1 VLLLYIMRKDKE
13 LAIKLRKG
21 GSSYNEI
28 VSLLKIPK
36 ATLSDWL
43 RNEKWSTEIKKR
55 LADRVQEMSTA
66 RLVDLNKTRGSL
78 LDRAYREAKVEAA
91 QELAYLKYNPL
102 FIAGL
107 MLYWGEGDK
116 VTNGSVRLSN
126 TDPGLIKLYTVFL
139 RDICAIPESKM
150 RGHILVYPDLDKE
163 ACLTYWSRESGL
175 DRQYF
180 VKCVTIQGRH
190 KTRRLGYGICSIY
203 VSSTYFKTKMLE
215 WLKLLP
221 IDLMK
226 RD

>member
-1 VLLLYIMRKDKE
+1 MRKDKE
-13 LAIKLRKG
+13 LAIQLRKKG
-21 GSSYNEI
+21 RSYNELVDI
-28 VSLLKIPK
+28 LKIPK
-36 ATLSDWL
+36 ATLADWFS
-43 RNEKWSTEIKKR
+43 NEQWSKQIKSR
-55 LADRVQEMSTA
+55 LADKVIEISTA
-66 RLVDLNKTRGSL
+66 RMVDLNKTRGL
-78 LDRAYREAKVEAA
+78 QLDKAYLQAKVEAA
-91 QELAYLKYNPL
+91 KELENLKYNPL

-126 TDPGLIKLYTVFL
+126 TDPGVIRVYTTFL
-139 RDICAIPESKM
+139 REICAIPVSKM

-163 ACLTYWSRESGL
+163 SCLNYWSTESGL

-221 IDLMK
+221 IELMK